1 MKLNFTILSVA
12 LIVVFLFTIYNE
24 QLLNRLCFFKK
35 KRDYEDYR
43 SIIERQ
49 PHPLTRVLNS
59 LNNELINRKIS
70 VIEKHSSFGRGNF
83 TENIRAEVM
92 PTINRILNDVNNLGN
107 LRVKFNGLDR
117 IEKIQDNMNNTQYL
131 VAFFAHNV
139 NEFSSTKLIINFFR
153 DADGIISISSLKK
166 ESDTMSKVPNLIDKL
181 ITYNHTPKETNYK
194 QYKRVGALDDNQTNN
209 TSYGAPFSAVGNDI
223 QKKAEL
229 NKKFIFEPCHY
240 NLHLWDS
247 RGVNR
252 RFKIDSKCK
261 NTNNS
266 QRPAPLNIYANP
278 TVFSPILNEPHV
290 PEYST

>member
-12 LIVVFLFTIYNE
+12 LVVLFLFTIYNE

-35 KRDYEDYR
+35 KRDYENYR

-49 PHPLTRVLNS
+49 PHPLTRVLNT
-59 LNNELINRKIS
+59 LNNELVTKKIA
-70 VIEKHSSFGRGNF
+70 VIEKHSSFGKGNF
-83 TENIRAEVM
+83 TANIKAEVM
-92 PTINRILNDVNNLGN
+92 PTINRILNDVNKLGN

-117 IEKIQDNMNNTQYL
+117 IEKIQDNKHNTQYL
-131 VAFFAHNV
+131 VVFFIHNV
-139 NEFSSTKLIINFFR
+139 NEFSSTKLVINFYR
-153 DADGIISISSLKK
+153 DLDAVISISSLKR
-166 ESDTMSKVPNLIDKL
+166 ESDTMSDVPNLTDKL

-194 QYKRVGALDDNQTNN
+194 QYKRTGALDNNQTND
-209 TSYGAPFSAVGNDI
+209 TSYGAPLSSLGNNI
-223 QKKAEL
+223 QKKQEL
-229 NKKFIFEPCHY
+229 NKNVIFEPCHY

-247 RGVNR
+247 RGVNK
-252 RFKIDSKCK
+252 RFKVDSRCK

-278 TVFSPILNEPHV
+278 TVFSPILNEPYV

>member
-43 SIIERQ
+43 YIIERQ

-107 LRVKFNGLDR
+107 LRVKFNG
-117 IEKIQDNMNNTQYL
+117 
-131 VAFFAHNV
+131 
-139 NEFSSTKLIINFFR
+139 
-153 DADGIISISSLKK
+153 
-166 ESDTMSKVPNLIDKL
+166 
-181 ITYNHTPKETNYK
+181 
-194 QYKRVGALDDNQTNN
+194 
-209 TSYGAPFSAVGNDI
+209 
-223 QKKAEL
+223 
-229 NKKFIFEPCHY
+229 
-240 NLHLWDS
+240 
-247 RGVNR
+247 
-252 RFKIDSKCK
+252 
-261 NTNNS
+261 
-266 QRPAPLNIYANP
+266 
-278 TVFSPILNEPHV
+278 
-290 PEYST
+290 